1 MYDVHYCRVVI
12 TIKEPKTSAAITS
25 ITTDGGIP
33 MPTFAPSWPTVVEL
47 ANVMRIPELVHA
59 LVFRG
64 SRILIFSTMAR
75 LLEVLCMTMPGVS
88 MMSRQ

>member
-12 TIKEPKTSAAITS
+12 TIREQKTPAAVTS

-33 MPTFAPSWPTVVEL
+33 MPTFAPSWLTTVMPASVII
-47 ANVMRIPELVHA
+47 MPEMDA